1 MKTARPY
8 FIGQKVTVHSLAN
21 GVDQVDTAHVTLTHQ
36 LDTGMGEVTTVTGD
50 GRALSFRVPAN
61 GHHDRLAP
69 AAPVT
74 R

>member
-1 MKTARPY
+1 
-8 FIGQKVTVHSLAN
+8 
-21 GVDQVDTAHVTLTHQ
+21 
-36 LDTGMGEVTTVTGD
+36 MGEVTTVTGD